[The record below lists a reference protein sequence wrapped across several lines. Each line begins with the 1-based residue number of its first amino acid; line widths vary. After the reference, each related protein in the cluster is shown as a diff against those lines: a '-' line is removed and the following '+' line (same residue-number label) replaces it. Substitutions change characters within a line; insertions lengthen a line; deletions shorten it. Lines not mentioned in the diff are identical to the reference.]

1 MRIISGSAGG
11 IPIQVP
17 KSLLRPT
24 ADRVRE
30 AVFSMLREV
39 VEGAVVLDL
48 FAGSG
53 SYGLECLS
61 RGAGSCQFVESDRA
75 SGPVIRGNLQKAGL
89 SGGEVAVA
97 PVESWLKNRRGV
109 RGWERAGATEEAA
122 AEGAT
127 AEGPAAGAGEGEFNL
142 IFADPPFV
150 KQKGDRDWDG
160 VLLESLDLRRLL
172 APKGF
177 FVLES
182 FARTAQA
189 PPPESPWRLAV
200 ERRYGDVMVRIF
212 SLSFPPSPFS
222 IPSDAPPAGSP
233 DL

>member
-30 AVFSMLREV
+30 AVFSMLGEA

-61 RGAGSCQFVESDRA
+61 RGARSCQFVESDRE
-75 SGPVIRGNLQKAGL
+75 SGPVIRGNLKKARL
-89 SGGEVAVA
+89 AGGEVAVA
-97 PVESWLKNRRGV
+97 PVESWLKSRRGL
-109 RGWERAGATEEAA
+109 G
-122 AEGAT
+122 T
-127 AEGPAAGAGEGEFNL
+127 AAAGAADPVGAGQGHGVFDL
-142 IFADPPFV
+142 IFADPPFS
-150 KQKGDRDWDG
+150 KKDGDRDWDG
-160 VLLESLDLRRLL
+160 MLLESPDLRPLL
-172 APKGF
+172 AAGGF

-182 FARTAQA
+182 FARTAQG
-189 PPPESPWRLAV
+189 PPPESPWKLAV

-212 SLSFPPSPFS
+212 SLLSPPSPS
-222 IPSDAPPAGSP
+222 PSLTSSDAPPPGPA